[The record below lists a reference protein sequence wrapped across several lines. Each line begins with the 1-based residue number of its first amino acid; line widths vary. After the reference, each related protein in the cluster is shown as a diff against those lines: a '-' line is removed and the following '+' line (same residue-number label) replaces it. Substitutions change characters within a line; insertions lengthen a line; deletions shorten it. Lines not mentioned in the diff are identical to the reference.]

1 MEHRG
6 VRVLMRARA
15 QRRAGVAG
23 PAGGDAGGE
32 AGGTKAAGGANAAT
46 ADAPARAGSAVG
58 ATGSRVA
65 SMAQADARGLPSDDG
80 AEHLTPMDR
89 KVERPPGWRRRL
101 PWILA
106 AVFLAATA
114 AAAYWKFALTR
125 TLVVNR
131 NQLVIAAVKVGV
143 FAEYIPAQATIQPRV
158 TAYLDAVEG
167 GQVAEKLVE
176 EGTSVK
182 RGQVIVRLKNTNLQ
196 LEVLGR
202 QAQLMEQLDRLNATL
217 LSFQQAR
224 LGHERELIDA
234 SAQVRQ
240 LTQRLARRQ
249 ALGVAGAVP
258 AAELDELK
266 IDLDRY
272 RSLEQKMTEARE
284 VDRKFQ
290 TQQLAQLRDAIKATQ
305 DNIAMAGETLQSLAV
320 KAPINGQLSA
330 LDADLGAAKTPG
342 QRIGQIDDSTAHKA
356 EASVDEFYLGR
367 VAIGQSATAEID
379 GHVQH
384 LEVAKVYPQVRDRQF
399 KVDLFFTGPEP
410 QSLRRG
416 QTLQVRLEIG
426 AAHKSVVTANGP
438 FYEDTGGTWVFVLSP
453 SGSDAE
459 RRNIRLGRRNP
470 EQVEVLA
477 GLSVGERI
485 ITSSYD
491 SLQAYD
497 RIHVR
502 GNSN

>member
-1 MEHRG
+1 MEQG
-6 VRVLMRARA
+6 AVRILLRARP
-15 QRRAGVAG
+15 QGPEDPAG
-23 PAGGDAGGE
+23 PGS
-32 AGGTKAAGGANAAT
+32 
-46 ADAPARAGSAVG
+46 APA
-58 ATGSRVA
+58 
-65 SMAQADARGLPSDDG
+65 QG
-80 AEHLTPMDR
+80 AEHLTAMDR
-89 KVERPPGWRRRL
+89 KVDSPSRWRWRL
-101 PWILA
+101 LWALA
-106 AVFLAATA
+106 AASLLIAA

-125 TLVVNR
+125 TLIVDKDH
-131 NQLVIAAVKVGV
+131 LVIAPVKVGV
-143 FAEYIPAQATIQPRV
+143 FAEYIPAQATVQPRV

-176 EGTSVK
+176 EGATVT

-202 QAQLMEQLDRLNATL
+202 QAQLMEQLDRLNATM

-240 LTQRLARRQ
+240 LSQKLARRQ

-258 AAELDELK
+258 AAEIEELR

-272 RSLEQKMTEARE
+272 RSLEQKMTEARD

-290 TQQLAQLRDAIKATQ
+290 TQQLTQLRDAMKVTR

-320 KAPINGQLSA
+320 KAPIGGQLSA
-330 LDADLGAAKTPG
+330 LDADLGAAKATG
-342 QRIGQIDDSTAHKA
+342 QRIGQIDDSTSFKA

-367 VAIGQSATAEID
+367 VAIGQSATLEIE
-379 GHVQH
+379 GHTQQ

-399 KVDLFFTGPEP
+399 KVDLFFTGTPP

-416 QTLQVRLEIG
+416 QSLQLRLEIG
-426 AAHKSVVTANGP
+426 AAHRGLLTGNGA
-438 FYEDTGGTWVFVLSP
+438 FYQDTGGAWVFVLSP
-453 SGSDAE
+453 SGNEAE
-459 RRNIRLGRRNP
+459 RRNVRLGRHNP
-470 EQVEVLA
+470 EQIEVLG
-477 GLSVGERI
+477 GLADGERI

-491 SLQAYD
+491 TLRAFD
-497 RIHVR
+497 RIHIR
-502 GNSN
+502 ANSN

>member
-1 MEHRG
+1 MENRAA
-6 VRVLMRARA
+6 RVLMRA
-15 QRRAGVAG
+15 
-23 PAGGDAGGE
+23 
-32 AGGTKAAGGANAAT
+32 
-46 ADAPARAGSAVG
+46 APP
-58 ATGSRVA
+58 
-65 SMAQADARGLPSDDG
+65 QDEG
-80 AEHLTPMDR
+80 AERLTPMDR
-89 KVERPPGWRRRL
+89 RVELPPLWRRRL

-106 AVFLAATA
+106 AVLLTAAA

-125 TLVVNR
+125 TLVVNK
-131 NQLVIAAVKVGV
+131 NQLVIAPVKVGV

-158 TAYLDAVEG
+158 TAYLDAIEG

-176 EGTSVK
+176 EGAFVQ

-202 QAQLMEQLDRLNATL
+202 QAQLMEQLDRLNSTL

-258 AAELDELK
+258 VAELDELK
-266 IDLDRY
+266 IDLERY
-272 RSLEQKMTEARE
+272 RSLEQKMTEARD
-284 VDRKFQ
+284 VDQKFQ
-290 TQQLAQLRDAIKATQ
+290 TSQLAQLRTAIKTTQ
-305 DNIAMAGETLQSLAV
+305 ENITMAGETLQSLAV
-320 KAPINGQLSA
+320 KAPISGQLSA

-342 QRIGQIDDSTAHKA
+342 QRIGQIDDFTAHKA

-367 VAIGQSATAEID
+367 VVIGQSGTVEID

-399 KVDLFFTGPEP
+399 KVDLFFTGAEP

-426 AAHKSVVTANGP
+426 AAHRSLVTGNGP
-438 FYEDTGGTWVFVLSP
+438 FYEDTGGTWAFVLSP

-459 RRNIRLGRRNP
+459 RRTIRLGRRNP
-470 EQVEVLA
+470 EQVEVLS

-485 ITSSYD
+485 ISSSYD
-491 SLQAYD
+491 SLRNYD
-497 RIHVR
+497 RIHIR
-502 GNSN
+502 ANGN